1 METLVTHQEVPM
13 RDAIT
18 IRRSTEAD
26 ADDIFRLALLDDRAA
41 PKGESMLAFVD
52 GELRAAVPIA
62 KRNGAV
68 ADPFHLTADVVD
80 LLELRAAQEA
90 QDRHRARKVA

>member
-1 METLVTHQEVPM
+1 M

-18 IRRSTEAD
+18 IRRSTQAD
-26 ADDIFRLALLDDRAA
+26 SDEIFRLALLDDRAA
-41 PKGESMLAFVD
+41 PKGEAMLAFVD
-52 GELRAAVPIA
+52 GELRAAVPIGS